1 MCIVGNAVLG
11 YGIAKGKEAVEELIS
26 FLDNPMWSIK
36 ISAIKSLGDIGD
48 ARAIKPLTRKLDD
61 TEDSIAPYARQA
73 LNKINKK
80 E

>member
-1 MCIVGNAVLG
+1 
-11 YGIAKGKEAVEELIS
+11 
-26 FLDNPMWSIK
+26 MWSIK